1 MGAAGSKLEKA
12 LGDQFPEGERYF
24 GLENF
29 GNTCYCNS
37 VLQALYFC
45 VPFRE
50 QLLEYYGNNKSI
62 GDAEENLLTCL
73 ADLFSQISSQ
83 KKKTGVIAPKRFVQ
97 RLKKQNELFRSY
109 MHQDAHEFLNFLL
122 NELVDILEKEAQGA
136 KTDQDA
142 LSPSEKT
149 ANGHRNGPTNGA
161 QKEPL
166 VTWVHKNFQGILTN
180 ETRCLR
186 CETVTARDETFF
198 DLSLD
203 IEQNSSITSC
213 LKNFSSTET
222 LNAEDKFFCDK
233 CCSLQEAQ
241 KRMKIKKPPHILV
254 IHLKRFKYIEQ
265 LGRYKKL
272 SYRVVFPLELKL
284 SNTVEDADIEYSL
297 FAVVVHVRFMH
308 ERLRTH
314 PESVAFFGGGAREK
328 AMVESRFKEL
338 LSHSKLLLKKKWLF
352 GILDDFIT
360 KQLPH
365 NVTWGLSLLYALEH
379 KGDRASV
386 SVQGELAHALRFLA
400 SVVSQS
406 FLAFGDIL
414 ELHRKLI
421 ELSGGI
427 NRIFELEELLDAR
440 QSGDFM
446 SAQKMLARELTCD
459 IMRGGSLLV
468 TGPNGSGKSSIFR
481 VLRGLWPVASGRL
494 SKPSED
500 VDEEAGSGC
509 GIFYVPQRPY
519 TCLGTLRDQI
529 IYPLSREEAEVRAL
543 KIYGKVV
550 LDRATFPGHKSMIWR
565 AMREIVKLR
574 QVTTVEDYWP
584 VMCPTRMMDGN
595 RHGRT

>member
-50 QLLEYYGNNKSI
+50 QLLEYYANNKNS

-73 ADLFSQISSQ
+73 ADLFTQISSQ

-109 MHQDAHEFLNFLL
+109 MHQ
-122 NELVDILEKEAQGA
+122 EAQAA
-136 KTDQDA
+136 KSDPETS
-142 LSPSEKT
+142 SPPEKT
-149 ANGHRNGPTNGA
+149 ANGPKNAQANGVS
-161 QKEPL
+161 KEPL

-180 ETRCLR
+180 ETRCLQ

-284 SNTVEDADIEYSL
+284 SNTMEDADIEYSL
-297 FAVVVHVRFMH
+297 FAVVVHVGSGPNHGHYVSLVKSHNHWLFFDDENVEMID
-308 ERLRTH
+308 
-314 PESVAFFGGGAREK
+314 ESAVQTFFG
-328 AMVESRFKEL
+328 
-338 LSHSKLLLKKKWLF
+338 
-352 GILDDFIT
+352 
-360 KQLPH
+360 
-365 NVTWGLSLLYALEH
+365 
-379 KGDRASV
+379 
-386 SVQGELAHALRFLA
+386 
-400 SVVSQS
+400 
-406 FLAFGDIL
+406 
-414 ELHRKLI
+414 
-421 ELSGGI
+421 
-427 NRIFELEELLDAR
+427 
-440 QSGDFM
+440 
-446 SAQKMLARELTCD
+446 SAQEYSSNTDHGYILFYE
-459 IMRGGSLLV
+459 SL
-468 TGPNGSGKSSIFR
+468 GASSKS
-481 VLRGLWPVASGRL
+481 
-494 SKPSED
+494 
-500 VDEEAGSGC
+500 
-509 GIFYVPQRPY
+509 
-519 TCLGTLRDQI
+519 
-529 IYPLSREEAEVRAL
+529 
-543 KIYGKVV
+543 
-550 LDRATFPGHKSMIWR
+550 
-565 AMREIVKLR
+565 
-574 QVTTVEDYWP
+574 
-584 VMCPTRMMDGN
+584 
-595 RHGRT
+595 